1 LHSHDFVSGGACLPI
16 TAIDAISPAF
26 EHTKQQLIKPF
37 RINQWAKLALVGFLA
52 GELSSGGGGCSMPSV
67 PQMPRNSDD
76 SQHMF
81 GGFDGM
87 KLPHW
92 DPATIAL
99 VITVALVGFVVL
111 SLLFIYLNSVM
122 RFVLFDSVIAKRCD
136 IRKNWVRRHG
146 VGVRFFVWQILLSL
160 VSFGSLAVLIGIPA
174 LIAFSL
180 GWFKAPS
187 DHMVS
192 LVLGGIFLFM
202 VFFVIIVGL
211 LIVSVL
217 TKDFVIPQ
225 MALENISAVQG
236 WRRLLPMLKSEK
248 GSYAGYIGMKIVL
261 ALGAAI
267 VFGIITTIAMVLML
281 IPAGAIGVAALL
293 AGKAAGLTWTLYTIS
308 WAVVAVCIVFLVMFY
323 VVSFVSVPGIVFFPA
338 YSLYFFA
345 ARYPALSAILYPAL
359 SAPPLPPAPPPHF
372 QSPEPIG

>member
-1 LHSHDFVSGGACLPI
+1 LPI
-16 TAIDAISPAF
+16 TAIDAIGPAF

-52 GELSSGGGGCSMPSV
+52 GELSSGGGGCSIPNV

-87 KLPHW
+87 RLPHW

-136 IRKNWVRRHG
+136 IRKNWTRRHG
-146 VGVRFFVWQILLSL
+146 VGMRFFVWQILLSL

-174 LIAFSL
+174 VIAFSL
-180 GWFKAPS
+180 GWFKEPS
-187 DHMVS
+187 DHMVP
-192 LVLGGIFLFM
+192 LVLGGLFLFM
-202 VFFVIIVGL
+202 VFFVILVGL

-236 WRRLLPMLKSEK
+236 WRRLLPMIKSEK
-248 GSYAGYIGMKIVL
+248 SGYAGYIGMKIVL

-281 IPAGAIGVAALL
+281 IPAGAIGVAAVL

-308 WAVVAVCIVFLVMFY
+308 WAVVATCIAFLVMFY

-345 ARYPALSAILYPAL
+345 ARYPVLSAILHPAPP
-359 SAPPLPPAPPPHF
+359 APPLPSAPPPYF
-372 QSPEPIG
+372 PPPEPIV